1 MRKFL
6 LFTFLGLI
14 FCDISNAAE
23 LPLCSDTKLED
34 GVRKTLEKYITEKES
49 SAPSEARKAKLLA
62 KYSQNFETVDTAS
75 FKPDEERSVANLII
89 DLKMNYALGDN
100 DIRVC
105 KDPYKI
111 NKKTIYI
118 VVYRKDNKVFVEIPN
133 AYDSIGTTEKVIFE
147 Y

>member
-6 LFTFLGLI
+6 LFTFFGI
-14 FCDISNAAE
+14 MFCDIANAAE

-49 SAPSEARKAKLLA
+49 SAPSEDRKAKLLA
-62 KYSQNFETVDTAS
+62 KYSQNFESIDTS
-75 FKPDEERSVANLII
+75 LFKPDEERSVANLII
-89 DLKMNYALGDN
+89 DLKMNYALDDN
-100 DIRVC
+100 DIRIC

-111 NKKTIYI
+111 NQKTIYI
-118 VVYRKDNKVFVEIPN
+118 VVYRKDNNVFVEIPN